1 MYHNLLVEIV
11 SLFFAIGYLILQI
24 IQIVGLRITKKK
36 LEHEFSNMEAN
47 E

>member
-1 MYHNLLVEIV
+1 MYNNLLVETI
-11 SLFFAIGYLILQI
+11 SLLFAIVYLIVQI
-24 IQIVGLRITKKK
+24 IQIVSLRITKKK